1 MGLRAE
7 IREQMLENQLR
18 QKDEE
23 IKALEKA
30 LLKLIEAVNEK
41 QTD

>member
-41 QTD
+41 QDS

>member
-41 QTD
+41 QDN

>member
-30 LLKLIEAVNEK
+30 LLKLIEAVNDK